1 MYKLTD
7 EEKNIPENILNE
19 MTMYLYTNGLI
30 MKSKTGGVSHIPIML
45 TPSPLPQ
52 NVYDKIFFYQIAFNK
67 LINRLSNDQKF
78 LEEVLTPIAEKD
90 EFVRKNLE
98 ISKKLVNYEHKQKI
112 KLGIFRNDYLFDKV
126 QNFLLFTEYNTIAS
140 SMGTFT
146 DRIKKFYS
154 HFSEKYPEVFKKYKE
169 KLVPTDG
176 FENVE
181 KFTEAMVEGIKLGF
195 PQQYKDS
202 IIVFVVQKNETN
214 LFDQYSLSEEL
225 YNKYKMLSKRLTLN
239 EIKKNCVQDEQ
250 GNLTINGK
258 LISMFYFR
266 AAYCESDFPDEESWQ
281 GRELIELSTAIKIPD
296 INTFLTTFKIFQYE
310 LSKPQIMMHYC
321 NNDLLINDVLRFF
334 GGIYYIKD
342 MDQEKQKELF
352 SQIKRDPNKYILKP
366 MREGGG
372 NNITGDKLKEL
383 IPEEGNEP
391 NDLLKVSVIVDKI
404 DAAVHESI
412 VLKNEKINIQNSI
425 SEFSIYGIILTN
437 ENSLVMNKS
446 VSFLVRT
453 KNKDDT
459 EGGIMEGAG
468 AVDLPCLLDVKLEPQ
483 LTKKATITPEE
494 IQKYLD
500 ELKAAEEA
508 KKKAEEEEKKKK
520 QKKKQRK
527 KQKKKKRKNQ
537 KKKQSKRQRKI
548 RINQRKKRKRLRK
561 IRISQR
567 KKRKRQRK
575 IRINKRK
582 KRKRQMK
589 IRINQKK
596 QRIKM
601 RKKKRKN
608 QKKKQRKKLKK
619 KRRKRLKKKQRKK
632 LKKKKRKKLR
642 KKRRKKKP
650 NKQKL
655 KNNLKK
661 RDKF

>member
-52 NVYDKIFFYQIAFNK
+52 NIYDKIFFYQIAFNK

-154 HFSEKYPEVFKKYKE
+154 HFSEKYPDVFKKYKE

-176 FENVE
+176 FGNVE

-202 IIVFVVQKNETN
+202 IIVFVVQKTETN

-225 YNKYKMLSKRLTLN
+225 YNKYKILSKRLTLN

-250 GNLTINGK
+250 GNLTIDGK

-310 LSKPQIMMHYC
+310 LSKPQIMMHYY

-352 SQIKRDPNKYILKP
+352 SQIKTDPNKYILKP

-508 KKKAEEEEKKKK
+508 KKKAEEEEKKKAEEEAKKKAEEEEKKKSEEEAK
-520 QKKKQRK
+520 QKAEEDKNKPEEE
-527 KQKKKKRKNQ
+527 KKKTEEDKNKPEEE
-537 KKKQSKRQRKI
+537 KKKAEEDK
-548 RINQRKKRKRLRK
+548 
-561 IRISQR
+561 
-567 KKRKRQRK
+567 
-575 IRINKRK
+575 NK
-582 KRKRQMK
+582 QEEE
-589 IRINQKK
+589 
-596 QRIKM
+596 
-601 RKKKRKN
+601 KKKADEDKN
-608 QKKKQRKKLKK
+608 KPEEAKNKNEEEEKKKSEEEAKK
-619 KRRKRLKKKQRKK
+619 KAEEEEKKKTEEEE
-632 LKKKKRKKLR
+632 KKKAEEE
-642 KKRRKKKP
+642 KKKTEEEA
-650 NKQKL
+650 
-655 KNNLKK
+655 KK
-661 RDKF
+661 KEAEQAKTEEQPKKEG